1 MVGVTSDRPCPS
13 PANLRG
19 RAGPTARCE
28 RYHDARGV
36 PSLVR
41 PGGSSSCSPAGA
53 RSGSRGTSPP
63 PGPARV
69 KWIDRGGSGGHAA
82 TFGQGAAA
90 RHQVAR
96 AVMAWRATP
105 LAPVGPP
112 PRPKGRSYSVSVWH
126 QSTTIGTNQ
135 RPYCNVRFP
144 QCVRNKCFF
153 LLSDTCARPLCTLAN
168 TNRRTRPKHF
178 TDQWTQQLTSFP
190 TVKVWPRLKHL
201 TGRTRSRRA
210 AAHPEKKAPQIK
222 YPRQFRACR
231 PL

>member
-1 MVGVTSDRPCPS
+1 MYCDP
-13 PANLRG
+13 L
-19 RAGPTARCE
+19 GPTVLPE
-28 RYHDARGV
+28 RPLTVLTAGAPPDVSWGKVSIIADSTGGETRQVTLRICVLGPFYFNLKCDTLYW
-36 PSLVR
+36 PVR
-41 PGGSSSCSPAGA
+41 P
-53 RSGSRGTSPP
+53 
-63 PGPARV
+63 
-69 KWIDRGGSGGHAA
+69 
-82 TFGQGAAA
+82 
-90 RHQVAR
+90 
-96 AVMAWRATP
+96 
-105 LAPVGPP
+105 
-112 PRPKGRSYSVSVWH
+112 SVVILFPDVVWCVWH

-153 LLSDTCARPLCTLAN
+153 LFSYICARPLCTLAN